1 MNKLI
6 KILST
11 VTCVILIT
19 SGCIKKSSTRDDYP
33 IQPVPFTAVKLT
45 DNFWAPRIKKNASVT
60 IPIAFGYCESTGRV
74 KNFEI
79 AAGNDTG
86 KFQTIYPFD
95 DSDVYKIIEGAS
107 YSLQTFP
114 DPKLEAYLDTL
125 IHKIGLAQEPD
136 GYLYTNRTIAE
147 KHGGKGL
154 HEWAS
159 KNRWEM
165 DSVLSHELYNLGHIY
180 EAAVA
185 HYQATG
191 KRTLLDIALKSA
203 DLVNRDFGLDRI
215 KVYPGHQVIEMGLVK
230 LYRVTGEKKYL
241 DLARFF
247 LDIRGP
253 KGRSYNQANL
263 KPVDQTE
270 AVGHSV
276 RATYMYSGMADIA
289 AIENDAA
296 YLNAITRIWVDLT
309 YGKMYLTGG
318 IGATGG
324 NEGFADPFVLPNM
337 SAYCETC
344 ASIGDIFFNHRLFLL
359 HGQSKYIDILEK
371 TLYNSMLSG
380 VSLSADRFFYP
391 NPLESNGQHQRQAW
405 FGCACCPSNVARF
418 VPAIPG
424 YIYAVT
430 DKELYVN
437 LFISND
443 ANIVLGKSIV
453 SISQN
458 ANFPWDG
465 KVSISINPVMNRKF
479 ILKIRIPGW
488 SQNEAM
494 PGGLYKYTDKD
505 REPVKLKLN
514 GKDYRLVLSEGY
526 AVIFREWKSA
536 DKVEIEFPMP
546 VRKVIAD
553 ERIKEDR
560 EKIAFQRGPVIYC
573 AEWPENNTGNVLDL
587 VIKKDALFTT
597 EFEPSVLEGTQ
608 IIKTS
613 GFQTKKTPDGKAEAG
628 LRPVSTADEK
638 PVTLIPYAL
647 WNNRGPGQM
656 MVWFPT
662 NKQTVSGYYVDA
674 SSGDDKNPG
683 TIIKPLKTIGE
694 LNLRINKNVSDI
706 YFAAGQVFDGSLII
720 SGINMTNM
728 NRLRITSFGEG
739 RAIISGG
746 NSEAIKIENCQNIWI
761 SNLDLKGNGRKNG
774 NKTNG
779 LSITQSRNCK
789 VENVNTEGFQK
800 SGVDLYD
807 CIETEIKKVIATD
820 NGFCGINIMGSSR
833 NHSRKILIQDCKA
846 ENNPG
851 DPTNLDNHS
860 GNGILAGV
868 SDSVTIDH
876 CSATNNG
883 WDMPRQGNGPVG
895 IWTWESDHVTIQY
908 CISYRNK
915 TSKNAKDGGGFDLDG
930 GVTNSLI
937 QYCLSYENQGAGY
950 GLFQYSGASN
960 WSNNT
965 IRYCVSINDAQTTEG
980 AGSFFIW
987 NGSNDAQQLTNC
999 LIYNNVVYNSTAP
1012 VISFENSSEHKKFTF
1027 CNNIFIGSD
1036 QPISGINKGSKFLGN
1051 DWWNSEGKIKFM
1063 KFATLSEWAK
1073 ATGEEMLEGQFVGI
1087 QEDPRFKGPMITD
1100 ITDPYQLDKLYGYTL
1115 KPDSPLRSKGL
1126 DLKSVLG
1133 IDPPAIDFFGNRIS
1147 QGVATEPGIYKI
1159 K

>member
-1 MNKLI
+1 MNKLVRFVLVI
-6 KILST
+6 T
-11 VTCVILIT
+11 VVLCLF
-19 SGCIKKSSTRDDYP
+19 SGCSKKSLTGEDYP

-79 AAGNDTG
+79 AAGLDTG
-86 KFQTIYPFD
+86 KFRTIYPFD

-114 DPKLEAYLDTL
+114 DPKLEGYLDTL

-147 KHGGKGL
+147 KHGGAGL
-154 HEWAS
+154 HEWAG

-165 DSVLSHELYNLGHIY
+165 DSVLSHELYNLGHLY
-180 EAAVA
+180 EASVA

-203 DLVNRDFGLDRI
+203 DLVNKDFGYDKV

-253 KGRSYNQANL
+253 HGQPYNQANL

-270 AVGHSV
+270 AEGHSV

-296 YLNAITRIWVDLT
+296 YLNAIAKIWGNLVS
-309 YGKMYLTGG
+309 GKMYLTGG
-318 IGATGG
+318 IGANGG
-324 NEGFADPFVLPNM
+324 NEGFADSFILPNM

-391 NPLESNGQHQRQAW
+391 NPLESNGQYQRQAW

-437 LFISND
+437 LFISNN
-443 ANIVLGKSIV
+443 ASITLGKRKI
-453 SISQN
+453 SISQK

-465 KVSISINPVMNRKF
+465 RVEITVNPEKRGEF

-488 SQNEAM
+488 AQNEAI
-494 PGGLYKYTDKD
+494 PGGLYKFTDQD
-505 REPVKLKLN
+505 NEPVKLMIN
-514 GKDYRLVLSEGY
+514 GKESEIRIVDGY
-526 AVIFREWKSA
+526 AVVLRKWASG
-536 DKVEIEFPMP
+536 DKVEIDFPMP
-546 VRKVIAD
+546 VRKVVAD
-553 ERIKEDR
+553 DRVKEDR
-560 EKIAFQRGPVIYC
+560 NKIAFQRGPVIFC
-573 AEWPENNTGNVLDL
+573 AEWPDNNTGNVLDL
-587 VIKKDALFTT
+587 VIKNDAAFTT
-597 EFEPSVLEGTQ
+597 EFEPSLLEGTQ
-608 IIKTS
+608 VIKTS
-613 GFQTKKTPDGKAEAG
+613 GVRTKNTPDGKVGMTSEE
-628 LRPVSTADEK
+628 PVK
-638 PVTLIPYAL
+638 LIPYAL
-647 WNNRGPGQM
+647 WNNRGAGQM

-662 NKQTVSGYYVDA
+662 NTETGYYIDGIH
-674 SSGDDKNPG
+674 GDDHYPG
-683 TIIKPLKTIGE
+683 TASKPIKSIRE
-694 LNLRINKNVSDI
+694 LNLRLQKKAADICFTGGQIFNGTLVLHGIIGNKADPI
-706 YFAAGQVFDGSLII
+706 K
-720 SGINMTNM
+720 
-728 NRLRITSFGEG
+728 ITSCGEG
-739 RAIISGG
+739 KAIINGG
-746 NSEAIKIENCQNIWI
+746 NAEAIKFENCQNIWI
-761 SNLDLKGNGRKNG
+761 TDLDIKGNGRKHG

-779 LSITQSRNCK
+779 LAIMHSRNCK
-789 VENVNTEGFQK
+789 IENVRAEGFQK

-807 CIETEIKKVIATD
+807 CSDSEVEKVIASD
-820 NGFCGINIMGSSR
+820 NGFCGINIIGSAR
-833 NHSRKILIQDCKA
+833 NHSGRIMIHDCKA

-860 GNGILAGV
+860 GNGILVGV

-895 IWTWESDHVTIQY
+895 IWTWESDHITIQY

-930 GVTNSLI
+930 GVTNSVI

-950 GLFQYSGASN
+950 GLFQYSGASA
-960 WSNNT
+960 WSNNI
-965 IRYCVSINDAQTTEG
+965 IRYCVSIDDAQTTEG
-980 AGSFFIW
+980 AGSIFIW
-987 NGSNDAQQLTNC
+987 NGSDDVHQLADC
-999 LIYNNVVYNSTAP
+999 MIYNNVIYNSRTP
-1012 VISFENSSEHKKFTF
+1012 LISFESSSVHNNFTF
-1027 CNNIFIGSD
+1027 CNNIFLGSD
-1036 QPISGINKGSKFLGN
+1036 YPITGIIKGSTFLGN
-1051 DWWNSEGKIKFM
+1051 DWWSTKGEIKFM
-1063 KFATLSEWAK
+1063 KFSNLAEWAK
-1073 ATGEEMLEGQFVGI
+1073 ETGQEMLKGHLIGMQL
-1087 QEDPRFKGPMITD
+1087 DPKFKGPMLTD
-1100 ITDPYQLDKLYGYTL
+1100 ITDPYQLGKLYGYIL
-1115 KPDSPLRSKGL
+1115 LPDSPLKNKGL
-1126 DLKSVLG
+1126 DLKSVFGLEKPTKDFYG
-1133 IDPPAIDFFGNRIS
+1133 NSIPA
-1147 QGVATEPGIYKI
+1147 GVAAEPGIYEMK
-1159 K
+1159 